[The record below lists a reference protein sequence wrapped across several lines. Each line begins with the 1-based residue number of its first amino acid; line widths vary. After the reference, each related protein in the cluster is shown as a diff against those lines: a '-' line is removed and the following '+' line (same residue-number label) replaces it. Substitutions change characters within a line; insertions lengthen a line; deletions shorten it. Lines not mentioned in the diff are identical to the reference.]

1 MAEYKQL
8 DPYSE
13 EYKNAKLDDLVA
25 DAVARKD
32 KKALEWLKAESAKKD
47 NRTRNGVNIKVS
59 KNINAIRA
67 DYAKKFLN
75 YKPKSKQ
82 SAEALRKRKQ
92 EKAEQ
97 ARLELFEKAFAELG
111 E

>member
-1 MAEYKQL
+1 MAENKFL

-13 EYKNAKLDDLVA
+13 EYKKATLQMLVE
-25 DAVARKD
+25 DAVARKNIE
-32 KKALEWLKAESAKKD
+32 ALKWLQSESSKKD
-47 NRTRNGVNIKVS
+47 TRTRNGVNIKVS
-59 KNINAIRA
+59 KNINGIRA
-67 DYAKKFLN
+67 DYAKKFLG

-97 ARLELFEKAFAELG
+97 ERKDMFAQAFAQLEK
-111 E
+111 

>member
-1 MAEYKQL
+1 MAFEAKKL
-8 DPYSE
+8 DPYSD
-13 EYKNAKLDDLVA
+13 EYKKATLEMLVG

-32 KKALEWLKAESAKKD
+32 KKAYEFLKVESAKTET
-47 NRTRNGVNIKVS
+47 RTRNGINQKVK
-59 KNINAIRA
+59 KNINSIRA

-82 SAEALRKRKQ
+82 SAEAARKRKQ

-97 ARLELFEKAFAELG
+97 ERLNLFEEAAAFFD
-111 E
+111 